1 MDRVTR
7 TSARPAVWLG
17 ALTALLS
24 LYPGTPLSAQDPF
37 VGGGSSSVTPAD
49 SARDAELD
57 AMTAVIASKLRCPV
71 CRGQSVQESSAQ
83 LAREMQAL
91 IRQKLE
97 AGETPDQIE
106 AFFVASYG
114 DFILLKPRA
123 RGLSAL
129 VYVLPAVAF
138 LLGLVTIAFRM
149 RPGNRS
155 RSVVGMEV
163 ADGSAAASAAA
174 RTDSDLPPEDRRW
187 LDAAIRGDP

>member
-1 MDRVTR
+1 VDRVTG
-7 TSARPAVWLG
+7 TSARRAVWLG
-17 ALTALLS
+17 ALTALFSLS
-24 LYPGTPLSAQDPF
+24 SGAPLSAQEAF
-37 VGGGSSSVTPAD
+37 FGGGSSSVTPAD
-49 SARDAELD
+49 SARDAEMD
-57 AMTAVIASKLRCPV
+57 AMTAAIASKLRCPV

-129 VYVLPAVAF
+129 VYILPALAF

-149 RPGNRS
+149 RPA
-155 RSVVGMEV
+155 

-187 LDAAIRGDP
+187 LDAAIRGDS